1 MHWNDDPAWAGDG
14 KTIHVKCDYRLVV
27 DNLMDLTHE
36 TFVHGGSIGN
46 EAVAEAPFDVTHGDK
61 TVTVTRWMK
70 GIEAPPFWA
79 AQLQKPG
86 PVDRWQIIRFE
97 APGTV
102 NIDVGVA
109 PAGTGA
115 PEGDR
120 SQGVNGYVLNTMTP
134 ETATTSVTTSGPSCA
149 TIAAPN
155 RGSPRKSAKGVSGIF
170 HEDEIILEAQRRA
183 IDENPDRAVSQT
195 VRAQLALRD
204 QILSG
209 GLRSGERISEF
220 QAVETTGVSRTPVR
234 MALVRLEEEGLLEAI
249 PSSGFMVKAFSER
262 DILDS
267 IELRSVLEGMAARF
281 AAERGVSARDLE
293 PKESLSELD
302 QLVARNPISEE
313 AFSSY
318 VTMNARFHALL
329 TELSRSAPLI
339 RQIDRASALPFASP
353 SGFVMAQSVLPEAH
367 QILIIAQDHH
377 RIVVDAIENRE
388 GARAEAVMREH
399 ARLAARNLRLALR
412 NRTHLD
418 LLPALALIR
427 SPE

>member
-1 MHWNDDPAWAGDG
+1 M
-14 KTIHVKCDYRLVV
+14 
-27 DNLMDLTHE
+27 
-36 TFVHGGSIGN
+36 N
-46 EAVAEAPFDVTHGDK
+46 ERD
-61 TVTVTRWMK
+61 
-70 GIEAPPFWA
+70 
-79 AQLQKPG
+79 
-86 PVDRWQIIRFE
+86 
-97 APGTV
+97 
-102 NIDVGVA
+102 
-109 PAGTGA
+109 
-115 PEGDR
+115 
-120 SQGVNGYVLNTMTP
+120 
-134 ETATTSVTTSGPSCA
+134 
-149 TIAAPN
+149 
-155 RGSPRKSAKGVSGIF
+155 
-170 HEDEIILEAQRRA
+170 
-183 IDENPDRAVSQT
+183 PDRAVSHT

-204 QILSG
+204 LILSG
-209 GLRSGERISEF
+209 RLRSGERISELG
-220 QAVETTGVSRTPVR
+220 AVETTGVSRTPVR

-249 PSSGFMVKAFSER
+249 PSGGFMVKAFTER

-267 IELRSVLEGMAARF
+267 IELRGVLEGLAARF

-293 PKESLSELD
+293 PLKQSLAELD
-302 QLVARNPISEE
+302 ELVARDAVSVE

-353 SGFVMAQSVLPEAH
+353 SAFVMAQSALPEAH

-427 SPE
+427 SPVRNSKAFSSEVGTGSRQENASEQRGHVMRFERKWTKCTVHAIRDVAPAIREFVLRPEPFSPNILRPAVTSMSAYRSTGGRRHAAIRWSATPALTATASPFGARPTAAAARAICGRCSRARGSRFQARPRCSRSTGRENPGA